1 MKIARDIRV
10 GNVFRR
16 GGNLFVVLK
25 AEFHKSTSGRRASTS
40 EMKFKLRDLMT
51 KNRTDMT
58 LDATEKVDFV
68 MLDKVPS
75 QFLYKS
81 EQYNFM
87 NQETFEQFEM
97 DDFSL
102 GDATNFLKA
111 DAVVDILFCEGQ
123 PVGVELPIT
132 VDMKITYTE
141 PGLRGDTTGKVT
153 KPATLESGLEIQVPI
168 FCNIGDIVKIDTR
181 TSEYVE
187 RA

>member
-1 MKIARDIRV
+1 M
-10 GNVFRR
+10 
-16 GGNLFVVLK
+16 
-25 AEFHKSTSGRRASTS
+25 
-40 EMKFKLRDLMT
+40 
-51 KNRTDMT
+51 
-58 LDATEKVDFV
+58 
-68 MLDKVPS
+68 
-75 QFLYKS
+75 
-81 EQYNFM
+81 
-87 NQETFEQFEM
+87 
-97 DDFSL
+97 
-102 GDATNFLKA
+102 
-111 DAVVDILFCEGQ
+111 DILFFEGQ